1 MPDFDLH
8 DEKAEDLL
16 EPRAEKDE
24 QVFDLTLRPKRL
36 CEFVGQTKL
45 RENLDIF
52 IEAAKRRGEPIEHV
66 MLYGPPGLGKTTLA
80 HIIAEE
86 LGVHIRTT
94 SGPALERVG
103 DIASVLTNL
112 ENGDVL
118 FIDEIHRLNKI
129 IEEVLYPAMEEF
141 ALDIVIGKGPSART
155 VRLDLPRFTL
165 IGATTRLSLISSPL
179 RDRFGAT
186 YHLDLYTVE
195 ELTKIIARS
204 AVILGAQLPAE
215 SAALIANRSRGTPRI
230 ANRLLKRVRDYA
242 DVKAAGRLDTDVVE
256 AALGMLEIDR
266 HGLDRT
272 DRLILE
278 TIIVKFG
285 GGPVGLQTIAAA
297 TSEEI
302 ETIEL
307 VHEPFLLQLGF
318 ISRTPRGRVATEHA
332 YRHLNLP
339 LPAGQKPLIE

>member
-1 MPDFDLH
+1 MPDFDVN
-8 DEKAEDLL
+8 DKKVEDLL

-118 FIDEIHRLNKI
+118 FIDEILRLN
-129 IEEVLYPAMEEF
+129 
-141 ALDIVIGKGPSART
+141 
-155 VRLDLPRFTL
+155 
-165 IGATTRLSLISSPL
+165 
-179 RDRFGAT
+179 
-186 YHLDLYTVE
+186 
-195 ELTKIIARS
+195 
-204 AVILGAQLPAE
+204 
-215 SAALIANRSRGTPRI
+215 
-230 ANRLLKRVRDYA
+230 
-242 DVKAAGRLDTDVVE
+242 
-256 AALGMLEIDR
+256 
-266 HGLDRT
+266 
-272 DRLILE
+272 
-278 TIIVKFG
+278 
-285 GGPVGLQTIAAA
+285 
-297 TSEEI
+297 
-302 ETIEL
+302 
-307 VHEPFLLQLGF
+307 
-318 ISRTPRGRVATEHA
+318 
-332 YRHLNLP
+332 
-339 LPAGQKPLIE
+339 